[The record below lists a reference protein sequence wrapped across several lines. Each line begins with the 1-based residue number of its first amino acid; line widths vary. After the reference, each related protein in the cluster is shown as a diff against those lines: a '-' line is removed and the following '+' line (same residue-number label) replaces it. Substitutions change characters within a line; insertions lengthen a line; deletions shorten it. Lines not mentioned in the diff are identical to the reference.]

1 MKKTLS
7 ILFAT
12 VLIFTFAF
20 ILTSCD
26 GDGSDIQGTD
36 IKSTLLTVGNETLT
50 ATLPNATESFPFIKD
65 IEVAKNAEYIV
76 SGDISCDT
84 VITSKT
90 VPLEPG
96 DNTYYILVTNGN
108 EQQLYTVT
116 IRRLPMYTVTFNS
129 NGGTPV
135 DSQTVEEGS
144 LATVPTTSRDGYT
157 FASWNYDFTKP
168 IMSNTEISASWTPN
182 SGTAY
187 KVEYYLE
194 SVTEEFKFDLVHTD
208 IFAGEAGSTVTA
220 EIKNYEHFTYTSSR
234 SKSSG
239 EIAGDGSLTLKLYY
253 YRNEYSVQLSIPST
267 MGKITSDWYFQYAP
281 YDSEITVSAAP
292 FPGYKISGWFNGS
305 DKLSSEASY
314 TFKVSE
320 NLNLSVEFEPIPEM
334 AGYTFYSTETSCSL
348 WEVNDKTVSEVV
360 IPNCVTEID
369 SSAFEDCLNLE
380 SITIPDSVTKIDSSA
395 FASCISLESI
405 IIPNSVTDISRSI
418 FRNCTSLKNVTL
430 PNNIDIIPGSMFEG
444 CSSLESIVIPD
455 NVTQID
461 SSAFKNCKKL
471 TQITIPNSV
480 TSIGSAAFSNCSE
493 LSSLTLPN
501 NITEIA
507 SSMFYGCSK
516 LSSITIPEKVI
527 KIGSWAFS
535 NCTSLESIIIP
546 DKVKK
551 IESYTFNKCTNL
563 TSITLVNKS
572 GWTVNGNSISSS
584 ELENKSTAADYLK
597 NTYYKYEWAR
607 S

>member
-12 VLIFTFAF
+12 VLIFAFAF

-26 GDGSDIQGTD
+26 GDGADIQGTD
-36 IKSTLLTVGNETLT
+36 IKSTLLTVGDETLT
-50 ATLPNATESFPFIKD
+50 ATLPNATESFSFIKD
-65 IEVAKNAEYIV
+65 IEVAENAEYIL

-84 VITSKT
+84 VISSKT

-108 EQQLYTVT
+108 KQQLYTVT

-129 NGGTPV
+129 NSGTPV

-144 LATVPTTSRDGYT
+144 LATEPTTSRDGYT

-168 IMSNTEISASWTPN
+168 IMSNTEISASWAPN

-220 EIKNYEHFTYTSSR
+220 EIKNYEHFTYSSSR

-239 EIAGDGSLTLKLYY
+239 EIAGDGSLTLKLYC
-253 YRNEYSVQLSIPST
+253 
-267 MGKITSDWYFQYAP
+267 IT
-281 YDSEITVSAAP
+281 
-292 FPGYKISGWFNGS
+292 
-305 DKLSSEASY
+305 
-314 TFKVSE
+314 
-320 NLNLSVEFEPIPEM
+320 
-334 AGYTFYSTETSCSL
+334 
-348 WEVNDKTVSEVV
+348 
-360 IPNCVTEID
+360 
-369 SSAFEDCLNLE
+369 
-380 SITIPDSVTKIDSSA
+380 
-395 FASCISLESI
+395 
-405 IIPNSVTDISRSI
+405 IPNSVTTIYNSA
-418 FRNCTSLKNVTL
+418 
-430 PNNIDIIPGSMFEG
+430 FEG
-444 CSSLESIVIPD
+444 CISLKSIVIP
-455 NVTQID
+455 NSVTQID
-461 SSAFKNCKKL
+461 SSAFKNCKKM
-471 TQITIPNSV
+471 TQITIPDSV

-493 LSSLTLPN
+493 LSILTLPN

-507 SSMFYGCSK
+507 SSMVYGCSK

-584 ELENKSTAADYLK
+584 ELENKSTAADYFK
-597 NTYYKYEWAR
+597 NTYYSYEWTR